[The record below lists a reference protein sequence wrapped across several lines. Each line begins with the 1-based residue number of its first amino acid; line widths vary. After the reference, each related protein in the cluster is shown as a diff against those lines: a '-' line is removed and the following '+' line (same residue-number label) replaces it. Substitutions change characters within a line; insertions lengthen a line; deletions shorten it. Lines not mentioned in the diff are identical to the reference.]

1 MADKKTQMR
10 DDQRTLQSNIKYN
23 YKDLTK
29 YSLFL
34 GGLNV
39 KAKALEQYDPLKTG
53 YTRIFFVQMPK
64 FMNHIMEKSTKN
76 FKHMLEYGFKSIDGL
91 QNLTMEYEQIT
102 GGYAGRSFEIP
113 TILKDETNAITIK
126 VQEMSGSP
134 VREYIETWLTG
145 ISDPHTG
152 LCHYHGAIDDDP
164 VTGNQTMEAIQANQ
178 VAEAIYV
185 STDNTGR
192 NIEFACL
199 LSNMIPKVVKR
210 DHFNY
215 ESGTHNAVEYDIEFT
230 CTQYCSPD
238 VNTVA
243 ALLLKKYRILTNYLN
258 FKSDYLSAK
267 GNTLVAN
274 RFEDAN
280 IADWTLGEGEN
291 KMNTIR

>member
-1 MADKKTQMR
+1 MPDNKTR
-10 DDQRTLQSNIKYN
+10 DTQRTLQSNIKCN
-23 YKDLTK
+23 NKDVTK

-64 FMNHIMEKSTKN
+64 FMNYIMPIATKN

-113 TILKDETNAITIK
+113 VILKDDTNAITIK
-126 VQEMSGSP
+126 MQEMSGSP

-145 ISDPHTG
+145 IFDPHTG
-152 LCHYHGAIDDDP
+152 LCHYHGALDIDP
-164 VTGNQTMEAIQANQ
+164 ATGNAGMEAIQANQ

-185 STDNTGR
+185 STDHTGN

-210 DHFNY
+210 DQFNY
-215 ESGTHNAVEYDIEFT
+215 ESGTHNAVEYDVEFT
-230 CTQYCSPD
+230 CTQYTSPD

-243 ALLLKKYRILTNYLN
+243 AKLLDKYKILTNYLD
-258 FKSDYLSAK
+258 FKSDYIMDNGELEAD
-267 GNTLVAN
+267 
-274 RFEDAN
+274 RFADSN
-280 IADWTLGEGEN
+280 IADWTVGE
-291 KMNTIR
+291 